1 MTVNFNDAQTEEN
14 HQGARDFVFW
24 NLPQV
29 SIVLKLVYLFII
41 DLSCFLSLSHNFF
54 THIVEF
60 YTLFK
65 YSAHLPSTHVMIFLL
80 FLYMSSITELSIF
93 KISNFIHS

>member
-41 DLSCFLSLSHNFF
+41 DLSCFLSQFF
-54 THIVEF
+54 YPHCRILHTIQIF
-60 YTLFK
+60 R
-65 YSAHLPSTHVMIFLL
+65 PSTQYPCHDFLT
-80 FLYMSSITELSIF
+80 FSLYVF
-93 KISNFIHS
+93 HNRAVDF

>member
-29 SIVLKLVYLFII
+29 SILLKLVYLFII
-41 DLSCFLSLSHNFF
+41 DLSCFLSWSQFF
-54 THIVEF
+54 YPHCRILHTIQIFRPSTQYPFHHLLYIVLYNRAVDIKDLKF
-60 YTLFK
+60 YT
-65 YSAHLPSTHVMIFLL
+65 FL
-80 FLYMSSITELSIF
+80 S
-93 KISNFIHS
+93 K